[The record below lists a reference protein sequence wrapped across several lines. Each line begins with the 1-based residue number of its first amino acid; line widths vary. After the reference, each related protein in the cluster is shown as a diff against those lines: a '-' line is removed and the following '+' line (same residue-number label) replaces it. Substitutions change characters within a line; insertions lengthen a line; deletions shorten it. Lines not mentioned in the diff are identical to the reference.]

1 MNIITLGP
9 DGSYSSIASKQV
21 QVENPDMNIVYSNSI
36 PEIFAS
42 RKGSDL
48 AIIPIENNYG

>member
-9 DGSYSSIASKQV
+9 DGSYSSIASKRV
-21 QVENPDMNIVYSNSI
+21 QRENPGTTIIYSASI
-36 PEIFAS
+36 PEIFAQ